1 VKGLAILAALI
12 AALAVG
18 LVSAGPPDLTNDA
31 HNLRVQVLKYGGGYS
46 SLMEFDECHE
56 ADGGVECTRVT
67 ELNAPAK
74 GFKLYWCEDEECELL
89 KRYDGDAWCNQEI
102 KRGGRDAT
110 TPGCIW
116 GTGHTYIVTAYL
128 SVTGDVNLTYT
139 SEYQITYLGTKD
151 GVPQFGHDE
160 GHYGL
165 PTTNADCRALLREWR
180 EGGKIG
186 PAPECRAR
194 RYYKEQDSPIV
205 PID

>member
-1 VKGLAILAALI
+1 VKGLAILAALV

-56 ADGGVECTRVT
+56 ADGVECTRVT

-74 GFKLYWCEDEECELL
+74 GFKLYWCEDECEFLE
-89 KRYDGDAWCNQEI
+89 RYEGDAWCNLEI
-102 KRGGRDAT
+102 KRGGRNAVSE
-110 TPGCIW
+110 GCIW

-139 SEYQITYLGTKD
+139 SGPQITYLGTKD
-151 GVPQFGHDE
+151 GIPQFGHDE

-165 PTTNADCRALLREWR
+165 LGIDADCRALIREWR

-194 RYYKEQDSPIV
+194 RYLKENGPLVVVD
-205 PID
+205 